1 MRHTLLPFRQLADEC
16 SPAFGLGAVYIET
29 RCGIPWRTHRA
40 SRTDDLLG
48 YSLKLPTRESDAE
61 SMEIENAQDQSDNS
75 ADVSP
80 LQAEREWISQAEQ
93 NVLDRLTQA
102 GLVAPPSDFDKVSS
116 R

>member
-1 MRHTLLPFRQLADEC
+1 VAHAQT
-16 SPAFGLGAVYIET
+16 
-29 RCGIPWRTHRA
+29 

-48 YSLKLPTRESDAE
+48 LLAEAADRESDAE

-102 GLVAPPSDFDKVSS
+102 GLVALRATSTKVSS